1 MSALEGQELGEE
13 PGEEFTVQA
22 PSRPPRASWR
32 RVGVIVLTVL
42 VTQYT
47 VTTLLVGL
55 SVAGA
60 VHYLV
65 APPIVA
71 KFEAIATALK
81 R

>member
-1 MSALEGQELGEE
+1 MSALEGEE

-32 RVGVIVLTVL
+32 RVGVILFAVF

-65 APPIVA
+65 APQIVA
-71 KFEAIATALK
+71 RFEAITMALK

>member
-1 MSALEGQELGEE
+1 MSTLEAEELREELGEE
-13 PGEEFTVQA
+13 LTVQA
-22 PSRPPRASWR
+22 PRRPPRASWR
-32 RVGVIVLTVL
+32 RVGVIVLTIF

-55 SVAGA
+55 SVAGTL
-60 VHYLV
+60 HYFV
-65 APPIVA
+65 TPQIVA

>member
-1 MSALEGQELGEE
+1 MSALEAEELGEE
-13 PGEEFTVQA
+13 LTIQA

-32 RVGVIVLTVL
+32 RVGGIVLTIF

-55 SVAGA
+55 SVAGTL
-60 VHYLV
+60 HYLV
-65 APPIVA
+65 MPQIVA
-71 KFEAIATALK
+71 RFEAIATALQ

>member
-13 PGEEFTVQA
+13 LGEELTVQA

-32 RVGVIVLTVL
+32 RVGVIVLTVF

-65 APPIVA
+65 APQIVA
-71 KFEAIATALK
+71 RFEAITMALK

>member
-1 MSALEGQELGEE
+1 MSALEGEELGEE
-13 PGEEFTVQA
+13 FAVQA

-32 RVGVIVLTVL
+32 RIGMIVLTIF

-55 SVAGA
+55 SVAGTL
-60 VHYLV
+60 HYFV
-65 APPIVA
+65 TPQIVA
-71 KFEAIATALK
+71 KFEALAIALK

>member
-13 PGEEFTVQA
+13 LGEEFTVQA

-32 RVGVIVLTVL
+32 RVGVIVLTIF

-55 SVAGA
+55 SVGA
-60 VHYLV
+60 TLHYLV
-65 APPIVA
+65 APQIVA
-71 KFEAIATALK
+71 KFDAIAMAL
-81 R
+81 RR